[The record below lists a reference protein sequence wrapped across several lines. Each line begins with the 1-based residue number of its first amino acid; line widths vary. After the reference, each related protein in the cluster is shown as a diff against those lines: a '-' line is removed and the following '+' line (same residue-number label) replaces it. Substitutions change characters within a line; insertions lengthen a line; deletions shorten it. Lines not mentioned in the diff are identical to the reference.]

1 MTPIFGTTLI
11 VSHLTRHNIQSFCSL
26 GCGIG
31 YGYLHRIP
39 VRGSPVPPA
48 SHNPSRP
55 LSVPTSSS
63 QSPAQQAVV
72 APVLPTQEGNIVTD
86 VSPRPII
93 AAQEMVI
100 LCYITFCIY
109 KC

>member
-1 MTPIFGTTLI
+1 MTPIFERTL
-11 VSHLTRHNIQSFCSL
+11 VVPNVTSKVQPQFYCSL

-55 LSVPTSSS
+55 SAAPTSKLS
-63 QSPAQQAVV
+63 QQAVV
-72 APVLPTQEGNIVTD
+72 TPVQPTQEGNIVAD
-86 VSPRPII
+86 VPSRPII
-93 AAQEMVI
+93 AAQETVM
-100 LCYITFCIY
+100 LCYVC